1 MVTAAAARLADPRQP
16 TSAGGREDRV
26 GGGEGGGAPC
36 CRRGHSGEG
45 RRNGAPSI
53 TAHGAHSVSRG
64 FSITIQFRHY
74 VAIQNMFVFVYYF
87 FIFFIYL
94 FIRTPTG
101 NTPLKGD
108 VASSSEFVTYL
119 RRYSQSL
126 TYRITMRL
134 KAQNV
139 SLKMSA
145 RSQWFKKA
153 FATRG
158 KRQNRPD
165 CTVFTLAR
173 GSLNS
178 L

>member
-1 MVTAAAARLADPRQP
+1 MNRRYFEADSPLMG
-16 TSAGGREDRV
+16 SEV
-26 GGGEGGGAPC
+26 KE
-36 CRRGHSGEG
+36 E
-45 RRNGAPSI
+45 
-53 TAHGAHSVSRG
+53 VSNLSLR
-64 FSITIQFRHY
+64 FIYF
-74 VAIQNMFVFVYYF
+74 YF
-87 FIFFIYL
+87 FL

-101 NTPLKGD
+101 NSPLKGD

-165 CTVFTLAR
+165 CTVFTRAR